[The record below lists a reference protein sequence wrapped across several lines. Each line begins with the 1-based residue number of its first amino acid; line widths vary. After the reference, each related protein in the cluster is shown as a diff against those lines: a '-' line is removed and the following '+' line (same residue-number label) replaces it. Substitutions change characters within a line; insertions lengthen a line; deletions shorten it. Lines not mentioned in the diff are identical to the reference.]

1 MYRPRRN
8 AFALRPWLA
17 GILVAAALMAGC
29 GTSSGGSSPAAPPTS
44 QPTVATETAFADWTA
59 RQGFGGSS
67 GLHNVDKL
75 TAWLGDHETDAT
87 LFDLD
92 GDAQDIANLVTWL
105 DTHQPTACWNDYHEA
120 VRADLTK
127 LAAAYVTT
135 RAAVAAGN
143 PAPADVV
150 ANMETTS
157 QAALAMPAP
166 ANCP

>member
-1 MYRPRRN
+1 MNRPGRN
-8 AFALRPWLA
+8 AFARRPRLA
-17 GILVAAALMAGC
+17 GFLVAAVLMAGC
-29 GTSSGGSSPAAPPTS
+29 GTSSGGSSTAPPTTS
-44 QPTVATETAFADWTA
+44 QPTVAAETAFADWTA

-75 TAWLGDHETDAT
+75 TAWLGDHEADVT

-92 GDAQDIANLVTWL
+92 GDAQDIANLATWL
-105 DTHQPTACWNDYHEA
+105 DTHQPTACWSAYHEA

-127 LAAAYVTT
+127 LAAYYVTT
-135 RAAVAAGN
+135 RAAVAAGG

-157 QAALAMPAP
+157 KAALGMPAP
-166 ANCP
+166 ASCP